1 MCSQTRIKFLIT
13 RRHFSVWPDIQL
25 SVRGYIPAVRDHLPP
40 SNSHLCC
47 LLSLCGA
54 TSVRGEEQGSRGAG
68 EQDGEGDVEE
78 VEPGVEGEQL
88 AAGAQRMIG
97 LLREVGAVLLNLH
110 HLLLLL
116 RVSRGVLFLFSS
128 EQLILLVISKLSAH
142 IRLVVNSC
150 SHFSMSLRCEGLE
163 WNDVQYQISL
173 DI

>member
-1 MCSQTRIKFLIT
+1 MENA
-13 RRHFSVWPDIQL
+13 
-25 SVRGYIPAVRDHLPP
+25 RGCWGVSAPP
-40 SNSHLCC
+40 SR
-47 LLSLCGA
+47 GA
-54 TSVRGEEQGSRGAG
+54 GEQGGRGAGEQGSRGAG

>member
-1 MCSQTRIKFLIT
+1 MPGGAGGFLHPT
-13 RRHFSVWPDIQL
+13 A
-25 SVRGYIPAVRDHLPP
+25 G
-40 SNSHLCC
+40 
-47 LLSLCGA
+47 
-54 TSVRGEEQGSRGAG
+54 EQGSRGAG